1 MTRDDHCIL
10 EILGACLDSAY
21 SITCEGVGS
30 YDAQTASLEAEIEAI
45 ENRCEVAEAAL
56 AVAMEAGKNAE
67 QAFNDLHARAHESSA
82 QGVDEVAANRDSLA
96 AETIAT
102 VYNIATDGPTSSPTL
117 NPTSSPSSAPTLK
130 PTRQP
135 TVKVRTTSVYTS
147 PPSPRFF
154 KILSSSHF
162 SHRFE
167 LLPLSF
173 IATFFV
179 GVRLPER
186 NAKRR

>member
-56 AVAMEAGKNAE
+56 AVAMEAGKSAME
-67 QAFNDLHARAHESSA
+67 AALAGHSHTASA

-173 IATFFV
+173 IATFF
-179 GVRLPER
+179 L
-186 NAKRR
+186 